1 MKFDVL
7 RDGESDLLGNGGLDD
22 SDPIQDNLVTNDD
35 LRDFVWLKPVEF
47 DVDAMQGMLKEER
60 CDVHVWVG
68 LVPAVKGASSTD
80 SRESCASCR
89 SVLMLRGATVR
100 VEIQLY
106 GVDDIVAGKRLFR

>member
-35 LRDFVWLKPVEF
+35 LSDFVRLKPVEF
-47 DVDAMQGMLKEER
+47 DVDVTQGMLKEER

-80 SRESCASCR
+80 SRERYASCR
-89 SVLMLRGATVR
+89 CTYAARIDCSSGNGALRCGRRCSRKAAVS
-100 VEIQLY
+100 
-106 GVDDIVAGKRLFR
+106 